1 MELLIKNAN
10 VFGQLED
17 ILLKDGKI
25 AQIGS
30 RLRSENIFDANG
42 SKVFPGLIDIHTH
55 GCGGADVMEG
65 KASYISKIL
74 KSHGTTSFCPTT
86 MTVPKD
92 DIKRICGQ
100 IPDTSDGA
108 HFLGYH
114 IEGPFVS
121 REKCGAQ
128 NTLYLSAPDSSFY
141 NSLENTALVV
151 IAPELENSEE
161 FIRKCKT
168 KVAVGH
174 TAADYSTALN
184 AFNSGADCVTHTFNA
199 MPEPHHRKLTLLDA
213 AFEKNAYVQLISD
226 GFHVSRLMV
235 NFLFKVFGSDRVIL
249 ISDSLA
255 AAGSED
261 GEYIFGGQ
269 TVTVKD
275 KKAYTSDG
283 HIAGST
289 SFLLDCVKKAIEF
302 GIDEKDA
309 FTAAAQTPAEYLGI
323 KKGKIEAGFDADLII
338 TDYDYNLLKVIT
350 SDDIR

>member
-10 VFGQLED
+10 IFGELKD

-25 AQIGS
+25 EKIS
-30 RLRSENIFDANG
+30 NRLKSKNVFDANG

-86 MTVPKD
+86 MTVPKE
-92 DIKRICGQ
+92 DIKKICSH
-100 IPDTSDGA
+100 IPDTAGGA

-128 NTLYLSAPDSSFY
+128 NTDYLSVPDIEWY

-161 FIRKCKT
+161 FIKKCKT

-199 MPEPHHRKLTLLDA
+199 MPEPHHRDKTLLDA
-213 AFEKNAYVQLISD
+213 AFEKKAYVQLISD

-235 NFLFKVFGSDRVIL
+235 NFLFKVFTSDRLIL

-255 AAGSED
+255 ATGSDD
-261 GEYIFGGQ
+261 GEYLFGGQ
-269 TVTVKD
+269 KITVKD
-275 KKAYTSDG
+275 KRAYTTDG

-309 FTAAAQTPAEYLGI
+309 FNAASKTPAEYLGI
-323 KKGKIEAGFDADLII
+323 KKGKIEEGYDADLII
-338 TDYDYNLLKVIT
+338 TDYNYNLLKVIT
-350 SDDIR
+350 SDDLI